1 MFGNALGLRGLWVE
15 TGNARRFGEFITD
28 AIGYQH
34 PSYTILEWT
43 KREDSRLQ
51 VRPGRRWFGFSD
63 CETCS
68 CLRRIGG
75 TSSPPDLA
83 VCS

>member
-1 MFGNALGLRGLWVE
+1 MSLDKYKRLVNMYYLGYCVEGEAVFGNALGLRGLWVE

-34 PSYTILEWT
+34 PSDIILEWT

-51 VRPGRRWFGFSD
+51 VRPGRRWFGF
-63 CETCS
+63 
-68 CLRRIGG
+68 
-75 TSSPPDLA
+75 
-83 VCS
+83 